1 MEQAPQLKVSE
12 LYTKRQSRDAARL
25 KAYNQILAQIHH
37 RIRVMSKLPGTP
49 SYLMYT
55 IPPFIFGLPRIDM
68 EDCVVYL
75 VYQLRTAGL
84 ETRYTYPNLLLI
96 SWTHHEKEYVMEQ
109 SPILQAMVA
118 TAESAKAENGGFA
131 ANARAGAGAAR
142 VRAAVKPKG
151 GKKVAF
157 GGATSMIAA
166 GGAGSTMM
174 SPSAREP
181 TLKPATI
188 RVPGTMSAGR
198 NPTASDYVPPAN
210 FIQTMEKPEREGGIG
225 ARLPSMGGSASVFGF

>member
-1 MEQAPQLKVSE
+1 MEPAPQLKVSE
-12 LYTKRQSRDAARL
+12 LYTKRQSRDTARL

-55 IPPFIFGLPRIDM
+55 IPPFILGLPRIDM

-75 VYQLRTAGL
+75 VYQLRTAGF
-84 ETRYTYPNLLLI
+84 ETRYTYPNLILI

-118 TAESAKAENGGFA
+118 TAETAKAEA
-131 ANARAGAGAAR
+131 ARAGAGAAR

-157 GGATSMIAA
+157 GGASIVA
-166 GGAGSTMM
+166 GSAGSTIM

-188 RVPGTMSAGR
+188 RIPGTLSAGR
-198 NPTASDYVPPAN
+198 NPTAGDYVPPAN
-210 FIQTMEKPEREGGIG
+210 FIQTMEKPEKTTPNQLN
-225 ARLPSMGGSASVFGF
+225 AWGF